1 MSRQMNKKQPP
12 KGKED
17 WGFFIPIDIE
27 QELTENPIT
36 SPVIIIS
43 EKEKLKYYLK
53 LHQPNLARSVVILKN
68 TPDMLSPRALKNNYL
83 KEIVDNDANKKNHH
97 RSYLI
102 LTTILS
108 SGLFLFF
115 YGHPMFKYIKV

>member
-1 MSRQMNKKQPP
+1 MSRQIKQFP

-53 LHQPNLARSVVILKN
+53 LHQPNLARSVVIIKN
-68 TPDMLSPRALKNNYL
+68 TSDVFSPRALKNNYL
-83 KEIVDNDANKKNHH
+83 KEQANNETNKKTNHQ
-97 RSYLI
+97 SYLI

-115 YGHPMFKYIKV
+115 YGHSIFIHFNR